1 MVGDGFKAV
10 TVRTLKAA
18 VKSIRMMVTR
28 ALGGRLTER
37 DAVVSV
43 EV

>member
-1 MVGDGFKAV
+1 MVGDGVKAV
-10 TVRTLKAA
+10 TVKTYW
-18 VKSIRMMVTR
+18 MMVTR

-37 DAVVSV
+37 DAVMSV